1 MMQAFGQFLLFVL
14 DVYFIVVVIE
24 VVASWLIVFEVI
36 NLRNPRAENFLRLLR
51 RLTDPVMNPLRKLIP
66 PIGGIDLTPIIV
78 IFAIFMLQ
86 GLVTRMFP
94 Y

>member
-86 GLVTRMFP
+86 GLVTRMFL